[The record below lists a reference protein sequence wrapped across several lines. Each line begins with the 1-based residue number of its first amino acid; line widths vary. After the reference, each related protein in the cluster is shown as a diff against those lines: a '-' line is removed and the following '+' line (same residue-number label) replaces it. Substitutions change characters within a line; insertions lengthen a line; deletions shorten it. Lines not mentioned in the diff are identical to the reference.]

1 MPDSCGAQLATA
13 LFRRRN
19 AHLLRREG
27 LDDVVDNMETEESF
41 SQATD
46 MHAAMSHEHTADDAA
61 IPLESFAYHT
71 PQQLKQL
78 CVCRY
83 ECDESGL
90 MYLEQFIQKKLCDEQ
105 SRLC

>member
-1 MPDSCGAQLATA
+1 MPDSCGAQLETA
-13 LFRRRN
+13 LFRRRS

-83 ECDESGL
+83 E
-90 MYLEQFIQKKLCDEQ
+90 
-105 SRLC
+105 